1 MASLDVI
8 ASHGNFVPS
17 IDDPII
23 PRNKTY
29 ILHDNLV
36 RYFNIVQDGQSS

>member
-29 ILHDNLV
+29 ILHDVV